1 MNNSLDNKWFNFR
14 IQFQNICN
22 IIHFLACSL
31 PSCLMFIR
39 ITSYFVLIMGLVP
52 NVQLD
57 QSFQDFDYIF
67 HGILNM
73 NKVFTPSLIV
83 GIP

>member
-1 MNNSLDNKWFNFR
+1 
-14 IQFQNICN
+14 
-22 IIHFLACSL
+22 
-31 PSCLMFIR
+31 
-39 ITSYFVLIMGLVP
+39 MGLVP